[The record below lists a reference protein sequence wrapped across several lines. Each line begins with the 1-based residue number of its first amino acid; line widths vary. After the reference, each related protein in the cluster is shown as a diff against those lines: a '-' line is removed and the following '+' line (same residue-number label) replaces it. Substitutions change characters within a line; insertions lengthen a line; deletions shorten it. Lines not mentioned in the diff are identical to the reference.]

1 MYKKIITDA
10 VVCYVQNGSTPSRDE
25 YGLRMLE
32 HKVIRGILHHNRTEV
47 TGGWSKLDNEEL
59 HTSPHVTKIIKLRN
73 RRWVEQV
80 QRMREK
86 RNAHRI

>member
-1 MYKKIITDA
+1 
-10 VVCYVQNGSTPSRDE
+10 
-25 YGLRMLE
+25 MLE
-32 HKVIRGILHHNRTEV
+32 HEVIRGILRRNRTKV
-47 TGGWSKLDNEEL
+47 TGGWRKLDNEKL

-86 RNAHRI
+86 RNANRILGRRHEG